1 MGGTQSTAGVSMTQ
15 QGRLNKQTFQQQHEH
30 VKRIFD
36 NIVHHYDYGLDEQYC
51 NKLRIVIQDDVLSQ
65 FGMNELKTLNA
76 RVFLVDSDKYEY
88 DANGKVAKQA
98 ICSNLAKYYVR
109 KINLICILCKTVMMM
124 HRRLSNI
131 GNSYERRGFCF
142 PPSFKTKGNLKDG
155 LKPACWKRDETITS
169 CTKIPYNL
177 PVVSE
182 RGVSRGINH
191 DAFITPEQFAKNMN
205 MTYDALMDTIEEGK
219 KVLSRPGRTGWSD
232 AEVKAAKIVEYMDDE
247 FIKKI
252 PVAKMGDSR
261 GRLDTEPIF
270 NDTFITQIREKTI
283 NSANIPRELTDDLR
297 SYLSYLEIYDFHD
310 CSKTDGEWTTDEAIL
325 SRFFLTESSVSSIDH
340 PYAKEWLK
348 KFRTMEEISYTYLDG
363 IIRML
368 ETMVEPRTANDKGT
382 IVSRY
387 FDKLVP
393 VNVLFSYI
401 KKAQEIIPQLF
412 EKTDT
417 LFFELMDLSDKLY
430 DSIHGAS
437 EPYTVK
443 RQEELIEKQREIM
456 KGQEEALLMS
466 QYGVVP
472 KREEE
477 VAVVKGGSSRKRKS
491 HRRKRRSS
499 RKVRQQRRYKK

>member
-1 MGGTQSTAGVSMTQ
+1 MGGTQSRAGVLSTPHV
-15 QGRLNKQTFQQQHEH
+15 RLNKQTFQQQHEQ
-30 VKRIFD
+30 VRRIFD

-65 FGMNELKTLNA
+65 FAMNELKTLNA
-76 RVFLVDSDKYEY
+76 NVFLVDSDRYEY
-88 DANGKVAKQA
+88 DERGKITKRA
-98 ICSNLAKYYVR
+98 ICSRLATYYVK

-131 GNSYERRGFCF
+131 GNGYERRGFCF
-142 PPSFKTKGNLKDG
+142 PPSFKTQGNIKDG
-155 LKPACWKRDETITS
+155 LKAACGKRDATITS

-177 PVVSE
+177 PVESNS
-182 RGVSRGINH
+182 GISRGING

-205 MTYDALMDTIEEGK
+205 ITYEALMDTIKVGK
-219 KVLSRPGRTGWSD
+219 DVLSRPSRRG
-232 AEVKAAKIVEYMDDE
+232 ENEEEQKAAKIVEYMDDE

-252 PVAKMGDSR
+252 PVAKVGDTR
-261 GRLDTEPIF
+261 GRLNTEPIF

-283 NSANIPRELTDDLR
+283 NGANIPRELTDDLR
-297 SYLSYLEIYDFHD
+297 SYISYLEIYDFHD
-310 CSKTDGEWTTDEAIL
+310 CSKTDGEWITDESNL
-325 SRFFLTESSVSSIDH
+325 SRFFLTESSVSGIDH

-348 KFRTMEEISYTYLDG
+348 MFRTMEEVSYEYLDR

-368 ETMVEPRTANDKGT
+368 ETMIEPRTANDKGT

-401 KKAQEIIPQLF
+401 KNTQELIPQLF
-412 EKTDT
+412 EKTDR
-417 LFFELMDLSDKLY
+417 LFIELMDLSDKLY

-437 EPYTVK
+437 QPYTVE
-443 RQEELIEKQREIM
+443 RQEKLVEEQREFL
-456 KGQEEALLMS
+456 KKSEEEAMAM
-466 QYGVVP
+466 YRNAP
-472 KREEE
+472 
-477 VAVVKGGSSRKRKS
+477 APAPAAGGSSRKRKS
-491 HRRKRRSS
+491 RRQNRRSS

>member
-1 MGGTQSTAGVSMTQ
+1 
-15 QGRLNKQTFQQQHEH
+15 
-30 VKRIFD
+30 
-36 NIVHHYDYGLDEQYC
+36 
-51 NKLRIVIQDDVLSQ
+51 
-65 FGMNELKTLNA
+65 
-76 RVFLVDSDKYEY
+76 
-88 DANGKVAKQA
+88 
-98 ICSNLAKYYVR
+98 
-109 KINLICILCKTVMMM
+109 
-124 HRRLSNI
+124 
-131 GNSYERRGFCF
+131 
-142 PPSFKTKGNLKDG
+142 
-155 LKPACWKRDETITS
+155 
-169 CTKIPYNL
+169 
-177 PVVSE
+177 
-182 RGVSRGINH
+182 VSRGINH

-205 MTYDALMDTIEEGK
+205 MTYDALMNTIEEGK

-232 AEVKAAKIVEYMDDE
+232 AEMKAAKIVEYMDDE

-270 NDTFITQIREKTI
+270 NDTFITQIRENTI

-310 CSKTDGEWTTDEAIL
+310 CSKTDGVWTTDEAIL
-325 SRFFLTESSVSSIDH
+325 SRFFLTESSISSIDH

-348 KFRTMEEISYTYLDG
+348 KFRTMEEISYIYLDS

-368 ETMVEPRTANDKGT
+368 ETMVEPRTANDNGT

-401 KKAQEIIPQLF
+401 KNAQEIIPKLF
-412 EKTDT
+412 EKTDV

-430 DSIHGAS
+430 DSIHEAYQ
-437 EPYTVK
+437 PYTVK
-443 RQEELIEKQREIM
+443 RQEELMKEQQRIMEEQEK
-456 KGQEEALLMS
+456 ALLRT

-472 KREEE
+472 NKKEE

-491 HRRKRRSS
+491 QRRSS